1 MKMLTIRRAKADG
14 LEEISRDVA
23 ADLLRRADS
32 NLWLHFDSPDQEELR
47 FLQKNLKIHDLIMED
62 IVHQNQRP
70 KLDSFDDYVYLAVHP
85 LQRKESWQ
93 IEPSELDLLLGRS
106 WIVSVHY
113 GPLPGLIDN
122 SHLHDRIPLAL
133 GRGPDFMLYT
143 LLDLVVDAYFPLLDE
158 IEDEIDSLEDRLL
171 ARGSAIDINRLL
183 ALKRSLV
190 RIRRAVSPQ
199 REVFNQLTRHDFPFI
214 RPEHLVYF
222 RDVYDHLIRIVE
234 ELDSLR
240 DILSSVLEIYLA
252 STSNQL
258 NVTMKRL
265 TAWGT
270 IFIVVTAIAGIYGMN
285 FKYMPELEWR
295 YGYFV
300 ILALMTVISLGL
312 YFYFKK
318 KGHL

>member
-1 MKMLTIRRAKADG
+1 MLIIRRSKGDG
-14 LEEISRDVA
+14 LEDISRDVA
-23 ADLLRRADS
+23 VNLLKRGDS
-32 NLWLHFDSPDQEELR
+32 NLWLHCDTPKEEEIR
-47 FLQKNLKIHDLIMED
+47 FLQENLKIHDLTVED

-85 LQRKESWQ
+85 LLRKESWQ
-93 IEPSELDLLLGRS
+93 IKPTELDLLLGKS

-113 GPLPGLIDN
+113 GPLPGLIEN

-133 GRGPDFMLYT
+133 GRGPDFLLYT

-158 IEDEIDSLEDRLL
+158 IEDEIDTLEDRLL
-171 ARGSAIDINRLL
+171 TKGSPIDINRLL

-199 REVFNQLTRHDFPFI
+199 REVFNQLTRHDFPFM
-214 RPEHLVYF
+214 RPEYLVYF
-222 RDVYDHLIRIVE
+222 RDVYDHLIRIIE

-240 DILSSVLEIYLA
+240 DILSSMLEIYLA

-258 NVTMKRL
+258 NATMKRL

-295 YGYFV
+295 YGYFA
-300 ILALMTVISLGL
+300 ILALMTGISIGL
-312 YFYFKK
+312 YLYFKK
-318 KGHL
+318 TGQL

>member
-1 MKMLTIRRAKADG
+1 MLTIRRSKADG
-14 LEEISRDVA
+14 FEEIERDVA
-23 ADLLRRADS
+23 ADLLQRGDS
-32 NLWLHFDSPDQEELR
+32 YLWLHFDTPKEEEIR
-47 FLQKNLKIHDLIMED
+47 FLQENLKIHDLTVED

-70 KLDSFDDYVYLAVHP
+70 KLDSFDEYVYLAVHP
-85 LQRKESWQ
+85 LLRKGSWQ
-93 IEPSELDLLLGRS
+93 MEPSELDLLLGKS

-113 GPLPGLIDN
+113 GPLPGLIEN

-133 GRGPDFMLYT
+133 GRGPDFLLYT

-171 ARGSAIDINRLL
+171 AKGSAIDINRLL
-183 ALKRSLV
+183 ALKRGLV

-214 RPEHLVYF
+214 RPEYLVYF

-234 ELDSLR
+234 ELDTLR
-240 DILSSVLEIYLA
+240 DILSSMLEIYLA

-270 IFIVVTAIAGIYGMN
+270 IFIVITAIAGVYGMN

-295 YGYFV
+295 YGYFA
-300 ILALMTVISLGL
+300 ILALMTAISIGL

>member
-1 MKMLTIRRAKADG
+1 MLTIRHAKGDDV
-14 LEEISRDVA
+14 EEIERDLAV
-23 ADLLRRADS
+23 DLLERGDA
-32 NLWLHFDSPDQEELR
+32 NLWLHFDTPKEDELQ
-47 FLQKNLKIHDLIMED
+47 FLQQNLKIHDLTMED

-85 LQRKESWQ
+85 LQRKKNGQ
-93 IEPSELDLLLGRS
+93 IDRSELDLLLGRN

-113 GPLPGLIDN
+113 GPLPGLIED
-122 SHLHDRIPLAL
+122 SQLHQRIVLAL
-133 GRGPDFMLYT
+133 GRGPDFMLYIM
-143 LLDLVVDAYFPLLDE
+143 LDLVVDSYFPLLDG

-171 ARGSAIDINRLL
+171 ARGSAIDIKRLL
-183 ALKRSLV
+183 VLKRNLV
-190 RIRRAVSPQ
+190 RIRRAVLPQ
-199 REVFNQLTRHDFPFI
+199 REIFNQLTRHDFSFI
-214 RPEHLVYF
+214 RPQHLVYF

-234 ELDSLR
+234 ELDTLR
-240 DILSSVLEIYLA
+240 DTLSSVLEIYLA

-258 NVTMKRL
+258 NATMKRF

-285 FKYMPELEWR
+285 FKFMPELEWR

-300 ILALMTVISLGL
+300 ILGFMTIISLGL

>member
-1 MKMLTIRRAKADG
+1 MLTIRRSKADG

-23 ADLLRRADS
+23 ARLLSQGDS
-32 NLWLHFDSPDQEELR
+32 NLWLHFDTPNEEELQ
-47 FLQKNLKIHDLIMED
+47 FLQKHLKIHDLTMED
-62 IVHQNQRP
+62 IVQQNQRP
-70 KLDSFDDYVYLAVHP
+70 KLDSFADYVYLAVHP
-85 LQRKESWQ
+85 CLRKKSWQ
-93 IEPSELDLLLGRS
+93 IEPSELDLLLGKS

-113 GPLPGLIDN
+113 SPLPGLIEN
-122 SHLHDRIPLAL
+122 SYLHDRIPLAL
-133 GRGPDFMLYT
+133 SRGPDFLLYT

-171 ARGSAIDINRLL
+171 ARANPMDINRLL

-214 RPEHLVYF
+214 RPEYLVYF

-240 DILSSVLEIYLA
+240 DILSNVLEIYLA
-252 STSNQL
+252 SNSNQL

-270 IFIVVTAIAGIYGMN
+270 IFIVITAIAGIYGMN
-285 FKYMPELEWR
+285 FKYMPELEWH
-295 YGYFV
+295 YGYFAV
-300 ILALMTVISLGL
+300 LALMAAISLGL

-318 KGHL
+318 TGHL

>member
-1 MKMLTIRRAKADG
+1 MLVIRRSKAEG
-14 LEEISRDVA
+14 LEEISQDVA
-23 ADLLRRADS
+23 VDLLRRGDS
-32 NLWLHFDSPDQEELR
+32 NLWLHFDTPNKEEIR
-47 FLQKNLKIHDLIMED
+47 FLQEQLTIHDLTLDD

-70 KLDSFDDYVYLAVHP
+70 KLDSFDNYVYLAVHP
-85 LQRKESWQ
+85 LLRKKSWQ

-113 GPLPGLIDN
+113 GPLPGLIEN
-122 SHLHDRIPLAL
+122 SHLHDRIPHAL
-133 GRGPDFMLYT
+133 GRGPDFLLYT

-158 IEDEIDSLEDRLL
+158 MEDEIDSLEDRLL
-171 ARGSAIDINRLL
+171 ARGRAIDINRLL
-183 ALKRSLV
+183 TLKRSLV
-190 RIRRAVSPQ
+190 HIRRAVSPQ

-214 RPEHLVYF
+214 RPEYLVYF
-222 RDVYDHLIRIVE
+222 RDIYDHSIRIVE
-234 ELDSLR
+234 ELDGLR

-285 FKYMPELEWR
+285 FSYMPELEWR

-300 ILALMTVISLGL
+300 ILGLMIVMSLGL
-312 YFYFKK
+312 YVYFKK
-318 KGHL
+318 KDYL

>member
-1 MKMLTIRRAKADG
+1 MLIIRRSKADD
-14 LEEISRDVA
+14 LEEIERDAA
-23 ADLLRRADS
+23 ADLLRRGDS
-32 NLWLHFDSPDQEELR
+32 YLWLHFDTPKEEEIR
-47 FLQKNLKIHDLIMED
+47 FLQENLKIHDLTVED

-70 KLDSFDDYVYLAVHP
+70 KLDPFGDYVYLAVHP
-85 LQRKESWQ
+85 LLRKKSRQ
-93 IEPSELDLLLGRS
+93 IEPSELDLLLGKS

-113 GPLPGLIDN
+113 GPLPGLIEN

-133 GRGPDFMLYT
+133 GRGPDFLLYT

-158 IEDEIDSLEDRLL
+158 IEDEIDTLEDRLL
-171 ARGSAIDINRLL
+171 TKGSPIDINRLL

-199 REVFNQLTRHDFPFI
+199 REVFNQLTRHDFPFM
-214 RPEHLVYF
+214 RPEYLVYF
-222 RDVYDHLIRIVE
+222 RDVYDHLIRIIE

-240 DILSSVLEIYLA
+240 DILSSMLEIYLA

-258 NVTMKRL
+258 NATMKRL

-295 YGYFV
+295 YGYFA
-300 ILALMTVISLGL
+300 ILALMTGISIGL
-312 YFYFKK
+312 YLYFKK
-318 KGHL
+318 TGQL